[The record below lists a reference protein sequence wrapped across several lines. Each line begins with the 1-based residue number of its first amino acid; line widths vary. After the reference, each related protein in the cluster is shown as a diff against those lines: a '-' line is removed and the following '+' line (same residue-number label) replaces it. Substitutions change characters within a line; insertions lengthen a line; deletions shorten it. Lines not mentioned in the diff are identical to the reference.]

1 MTLQIQIYTTSHRF
15 ILIMLLEATIVSSL
29 DYGSNFWAPIVMPP
43 TVAKPEQL
51 FLFISKIDPREVLSL
66 KGPGA
71 QEEKGIK
78 TWVNKGNHETSIV
91 IKFSQKN
98 TSLYPWDIFSHCAK
112 C

>member
-51 FLFISKIDPREVLSL
+51 FLFISKIVSILCLESTNGSPFTLRKILS
-66 KGPGA
+66 P
-71 QEEKGIK
+71 
-78 TWVNKGNHETSIV
+78 
-91 IKFSQKN
+91 
-98 TSLYPWDIFSHCAK
+98 
-112 C
+112 